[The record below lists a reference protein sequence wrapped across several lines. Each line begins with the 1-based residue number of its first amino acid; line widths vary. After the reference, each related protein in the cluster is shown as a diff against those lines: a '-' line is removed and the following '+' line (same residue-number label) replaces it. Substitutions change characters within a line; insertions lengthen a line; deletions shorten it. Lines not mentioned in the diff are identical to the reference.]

1 MIIPVVADADTLF
14 PATTRGLLIYLDY
27 RGVIKLHW
35 SPLIL
40 DEMSRALVDAGRKHS
55 LADAK
60 AHEKRMCDALPN
72 ATVAAAVVQSL
83 FKDVAHA
90 VNSPKDIHVA
100 ACARSLIAANA
111 YPASEAVVLT
121 TRNTKDFKKGAL
133 AGLGIEL
140 RKPDAFLQRH
150 LCDASAGLCF
160 RVQSLPERPRV
171 EAAAGGLAREIAP
184 GWSGG
189 DSPGATRG
197 TPGWRGETLKG
208 TAACVRGVVRAQ
220 TCSTASRSRATHA
233 AS

>member
-140 RKPDAFLQRH
+140 RKPDAFLQRLFAMQAQDFAFAFNH
-150 LCDASAGLCF
+150 F
-160 RVQSLPERPRV
+160 RRDLVSKPQPEVLLEKLRLDGQEETARALL
-171 EAAAGGLAREIAP
+171 AAHRA
-184 GWSGG
+184 
-189 DSPGATRG
+189 
-197 TPGWRGETLKG
+197 
-208 TAACVRGVVRAQ
+208 GVVKL
-220 TCSTASRSRATHA
+220 
-233 AS
+233 